1 MSRPTESIQ
10 TEQADGVTTI
20 TLNRPDKLN
29 SFNAAMHE
37 ELRAAIATAA
47 GDGTR
52 CLVLTGSGRGFCT
65 GQDLADRVMAEG
77 APPPDLGASLEAN
90 YNRLIRLLK
99 GLEMPVIAAVNGV
112 AAGAGANLALAC
124 DIVIAARSA
133 SFIQSFCKV
142 GLIPDSGGT
151 WTLPRLVGQARA
163 AGLMLLGD
171 KVSAEQ
177 AAAWGMIWQCVD
189 DAELMAVAG
198 GMARHLARQPTVG
211 LAMTKRALAASGG
224 NSLDAQLDLE
234 RDFQGRTGRTH
245 DYREGIAAF
254 MAKRPPHFEGR

>member
-1 MSRPTESIQ
+1 MTATILAHRE
-10 TEQADGVTTI
+10 DGVTTL

-29 SFNAAMHE
+29 SFNAPMHAA
-37 ELRAAIATAA
+37 LREAIGVAAA
-47 GDGTR
+47 DGTR
-52 CLVLTGSGRGFCT
+52 CLVLTGAGRGFCT
-65 GQDLADRVMAEG
+65 GQDLADRVMEKG

-99 GLEMPVIAAVNGV
+99 GLDMPVIAAVNGV
-112 AAGAGANLALAC
+112 AAGAGANLALAA

-163 AGLMLLGD
+163 SALMLLGGA
-171 KVSAEQ
+171 VPAEQ

-189 DAELMAVAG
+189 DAELMVTAA
-198 GMARHLARQPTVG
+198 GMARHLARQPTLG
-211 LAMTKRALAASGG
+211 LALTKRALAASGG
-224 NSLDAQLDLE
+224 NDIDAQLDLE
-234 RDFQGRTGRTH
+234 RDLQAQAGRSH
-245 DYREGIAAF
+245 DYREGIDAF
-254 MAKRPPHFEGR
+254 MTKRPPRFEGR